1 MGRPL
6 SFHTGP
12 KEIGIRIESNTRM
25 CRRCYR
31 TESHRSHTGR
41 NSKRLIKDLI
51 RISFQKNDAAVI
63 HIHNPQPLA
72 SRSQEIHRM
81 PQTEIESATLVF
93 PVT

>member
-1 MGRPL
+1 GA
-6 SFHTGP
+6 TAP
-12 KEIGIRIESNTRM
+12 KVTAATQAATARDLLKI
-25 CRRCYR
+25 
-31 TESHRSHTGR
+31 
-41 NSKRLIKDLI
+41 LI